1 MAADMR
7 WVWFSGLD
15 PVPIRVMIAEE
26 VSETA
31 IFAAACLPDSLFM
44 RTVRP
49 YRLQQHTAESYEL
62 VIGPPGFGAV
72 LLEALRWLAHV
83 AAAGII
89 GALPQEHVEAF
100 VKHFINSVRPD
111 WRFEEIT
118 EHAATF
124 LNHRYQLATTDAEYR
139 LALMHKHDDLALSKL
154 VEELRR
160 WHAGP
165 A

>member
-7 WVWFSGLD
+7 QVWLSGLD
-15 PVPIRVMIAEE
+15 PVPIRVLITGE

-31 IFAAACLPDSLFM
+31 MFAAACLPDSLFM

-49 YRLQQHTAESYEL
+49 YRWQQHTAESYEL
-62 VIGPPGFGAV
+62 VIGPSGFGAV
-72 LLEALRWLAHV
+72 LLAALQWLARV

-89 GALPQEHVEAF
+89 GGIPPEHVEAF
-100 VKHFINSVRPD
+100 VKHFVDRERPD

-124 LNHRYQLATTDAEYR
+124 LSHRYQLATTDAEYR
-139 LALMHKHDDLALSKL
+139 LALMHTPDNLALNSV
-154 VEELRR
+154 VEELRQ
-160 WHAGP
+160 WHTRRS
-165 A
+165 